1 MPAMI
6 VVAGE
11 ALIDLLV
18 GPDGHVSAT
27 PGGGPLNTARTI
39 GRLGGQ
45 VAFLGCLSSDRFGTV
60 LRDALAADGVDLSLV
75 ETTDEPTTLAVADL
89 DEGGGATYRFHAEET
104 SAPRLTAAAVRA
116 ALAARPAALHLGTLG
131 LVLEPMAT
139 AIAGAL
145 PVTPIDTLVMLDP
158 NCRPV
163 VIPDRAAYLERLGWV
178 TARADVVKASVDDLA
193 YLAPVLAPV
202 VAARALLER
211 GPSLVLVTDGERPV
225 LVVMPDRVIEI
236 PVPAVAIVDVVGA
249 GDAFGGGFLARWV
262 ELGLARAAL
271 ADPGLVANAVRLAVD
286 VATATCRRAGAD
298 PPRRTELGWP
308 PRPSASR

>member
-18 GPDGHVSAT
+18 GPDGRVSAT

-39 GRLGGQ
+39 GRLGGE
-45 VAFLGCLSSDRFGTV
+45 VAFLGCLSTDRFGTR

-75 ETTDEPTTLAVADL
+75 DTTDEPTTLAVADL
-89 DEGGGATYRFHAEET
+89 DADGVATYRFHTEGT
-104 SAPRLTAAAVRA
+104 SAPRLTAAAARD

-145 PVTPIDTLVMLDP
+145 PPVSTDALVMLDP
-158 NCRPV
+158 NCRPA
-163 VIPDRAAYLERLGWV
+163 VIPDRAAYLDRLEWV
-178 TARADVVKASVDDLA
+178 IARADIVKASVDDLA
-193 YLAPVLAPV
+193 YIAPVAAPV
-202 VAARALLER
+202 VAARSFLER

-225 LVVMPDRVIEI
+225 IVVMPDRVLEI
-236 PVPAVAIVDVVGA
+236 PVPAVSVVDVVGA

-262 ELGLARAAL
+262 ELGLGRSAL
-271 ADPGLVANAVRLAVD
+271 ADPGLVANAVRLAVE
-286 VATATCRRAGAD
+286 VAAATCRRAGAD
-298 PPRRTELGWP
+298 PPTRAELGWP